1 MKMKTF
7 FEYPTSAILLCAI
20 LYLPSCA
27 SIHRHDDVTMM
38 KRSMDN
44 QKKELKESCDTKANK
59 FLDSEGKKTYDELKI
74 DAIEFI
80 EDCIIKM
87 FNYQMEA
94 SPEDKDRENY
104 IQFKKVPSFDE
115 KEFEDFSPL
124 TENFGLY
131 AKVIEIFFRRA
142 AEWKRFLHDPFMKSN
157 KKSLLVC
164 KNLLYAVGARHAY
177 YTHILWRA
185 SGSKIKLC
193 KTDDNGNIFLPDH
206 VCYPIQSGS
215 LTCTSDADVGLI
227 GRKAGDT
234 ARAYNEYIFNLQCG
248 EYGNG
253 KKRPCTPDVM
263 MDNNVYAYSLQLAT
277 PELFVSNDDAKKRV
291 LNEQKR
297 LLQELDKNHRFQWL
311 DILLAMMQLVRQR
324 AGSFYEK
331 FNEKIMSQVSDSSL
345 SQYSRDFLDAAS
357 EGDLE
362 ENLKAYNE
370 LVSNIQANL
379 DKFSS
384 REDATQMETA
394 VFLVL
399 ESHIKATESYHSF
412 GALRTVVVTMQMKRP
427 QMKFRLS
434 LNDYIASAIENY
446 GYAHANIM
454 KCKQYSYQ
462 CLTDASKYL
471 WRTFACLKAAKDV
484 LVDIGQGE
492 SLSEDAKMNVLRA
505 RDYIAELFF
514 IFKKNKKDVPLAY
527 FSPVAYKELALI
539 EEDGKESVKAKEI
552 DSLELQKKFL
562 KCETSVQCMNN
573 IENMIIEYSKSMVR
587 YQERNSEKHESVI
600 DKPVNTH
607 FFDYVTEASD
617 NVVRCYIEYMDGKKD
632 PCGIKSGAS

>member
-1 MKMKTF
+1 MD
-7 FEYPTSAILLCAI
+7 SQ
-20 LYLPSCA
+20 
-27 SIHRHDDVTMM
+27 
-38 KRSMDN
+38 KR
-44 QKKELKESCDTKANK
+44 ELKEACDSKANK
-59 FLDSEGKKTYDELKI
+59 FLESEHKKSYNEVKT

-80 EDCIIKM
+80 EECIIKL
-87 FNYQMEA
+87 FKYKMEA
-94 SPEDKDRENY
+94 NPEDKDRENY
-104 IQFKKVPSFDE
+104 MQFKSVPNFDE

-142 AEWKRFLHDPFMKSN
+142 GEWKRLLDDPFMKSN
-157 KKSLLVC
+157 KKSFLIC

-193 KTDDNGNIFLPDH
+193 KTNDNGNILLPDH

-234 ARAYNEYIFNLQCG
+234 AKTYNEYIFNLQCG
-248 EYGNG
+248 EWENG
-253 KKRPCTPDVM
+253 KKRSCTPDVM
-263 MDNNVYAYSLQLAT
+263 MDNNLYAYSLQLAT
-277 PELFVSNDDAKKRV
+277 PELFVSNDDAKQRV

-297 LLQELDKNHRFQWL
+297 LLQNLDKNHRFQWL
-311 DILLAMMQLVRQR
+311 DILLAMMQLVRQG
-324 AGSFYEK
+324 ADSFYEK
-331 FNEKIMSQVSDSSL
+331 FNNKIMSQVSDSTI
-345 SQYSRDFLDAAS
+345 SQYSRDFLEAAN

-362 ENLKAYNE
+362 ESLKAYNE

-379 DKFSS
+379 EKLST

-427 QMKFRLS
+427 QMKSRLS

-446 GYAHANIM
+446 GYAHSIIM
-454 KCKQYSYQ
+454 RCKQHSYQ

-471 WRTFACLKAAKDV
+471 WRTFACLKAAKDT

-514 IFKKNKKDVPLAY
+514 IFKKNKKNVPLAY

-539 EEDGKESVKAKEI
+539 EEDGKESVKAKEFN
-552 DSLELQKKFL
+552 SLELQKKFL
-562 KCETSVQCMNN
+562 KCETSVECTNN
-573 IENMIIEYSKSMVR
+573 IENMVIEYSKSMVR
-587 YQERNSEKHESVI
+587 YQEKNSEKHEAVI
-600 DKPVNTH
+600 DKPVNSH
-607 FFDYVTEASD
+607 FFDYVTEASE
-617 NVVRCYIEYMDGKKD
+617 NVVRCYKEFIDGQKD